1 MAPGYDERR
10 LLSPEEQVG
19 QRYALCTDRDGVA
32 MGGYDPTTY
41 GDGGEEPLRGCA
53 DFSADH
59 GGGRYLFLDE
69 ERRARFLND
78 PSSYVAAFG
87 GYCAKAVSEDD
98 VYWVDPTCYLRVGGR
113 TLLFFR
119 MELKDIG
126 LLDTRQ
132 IWLDTSPDKRMEDA
146 TGFWAGGPPTV
157 KQAGG
162 AVAPA
167 SAAEMEHVG
176 GGCACAAERRRSL
189 KM

>member
-1 MAPGYDERR
+1 MI
-10 LLSPEEQVG
+10 
-19 QRYALCTDRDGVA
+19 
-32 MGGYDPTTY
+32 GGG
-41 GDGGEEPLRGCA
+41 GDGNGMPGGA
-53 DFSADH
+53 
-59 GGGRYLFLDE
+59 GGG
-69 ERRARFLND
+69 
-78 PSSYVAAFG
+78 SGCTWFG
-87 GYCAKAVSEDD
+87 TLHVSEDD

-176 GGCACAAERRRSL
+176 GCCACAAERRRSL